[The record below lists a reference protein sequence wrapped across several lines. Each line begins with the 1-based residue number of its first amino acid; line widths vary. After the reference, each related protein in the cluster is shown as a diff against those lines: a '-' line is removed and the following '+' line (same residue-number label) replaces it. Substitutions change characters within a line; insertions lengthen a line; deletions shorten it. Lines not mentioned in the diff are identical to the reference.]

1 MEDNNNRAIIDFI
14 GTLTE
19 KTKEDKIIW
28 VSDKDNTTSYNSSS
42 TVIEVNNKEKVNITF
57 ISRSSRSMVFDLVIK
72 FLGDK
77 EDVLETKI
85 ISPNICPDIPYLE
98 YHLRDLY
105 NVIANQIL
113 RYSSSLSGGRIMEF
127 IKDFK

>member
-42 TVIEVNNKEKVNITF
+42 TVIEVN
-57 ISRSSRSMVFDLVIK
+57 
-72 FLGDK
+72 DK
-77 EDVLETKI
+77 
-85 ISPNICPDIPYLE
+85 
-98 YHLRDLY
+98 
-105 NVIANQIL
+105 
-113 RYSSSLSGGRIMEF
+113 
-127 IKDFK
+127 

>member
-1 MEDNNNRAIIDFI
+1 MEDNNKAIIDFI

-28 VSDKDNTTSYNSSS
+28 VSNKDNTTSYNSSS
-42 TVIEVNNKEKVNITF
+42 TVIEVNDKEKVNITF
-57 ISRSSRSMVFDLVIK
+57 ISRSMVFDLVIK

-77 EDVLETKI
+77 EDILETKI

-105 NVIANQIL
+105 NVIVNQIC
-113 RYSSSLSGGRIMEF
+113 SSISGGRIMEF
-127 IKDFK
+127 IKNFK